1 MLKGKEAAGRS
12 SAGHKQFVVWI
23 VSLCIIRSRLAFPT
37 TDTWQ
42 SILEELLKFSQRKL
56 SQYTWVMSASWI
68 IYGLSSNRS
77 RPKNR
82 VGWVF
87 MSELNFSLIIS
98 TKLSIDFKNYS
109 LSCISHLLAEIV
121 ESENVYVPLP
131 NLICDILCTKQT
143 KNKKRGPE
151 YFTKSV
157 PR

>member
-1 MLKGKEAAGRS
+1 
-12 SAGHKQFVVWI
+12 
-23 VSLCIIRSRLAFPT
+23 
-37 TDTWQ
+37 
-42 SILEELLKFSQRKL
+42 
-56 SQYTWVMSASWI
+56 
-68 IYGLSSNRS
+68 
-77 RPKNR
+77 
-82 VGWVF
+82 

-121 ESENVYVPLP
+121 ESENVPLP